1 MKRQLMKGVAGALAL
16 STALSAGS
24 AAATRASARAA
35 QAPAALPRYAAN
47 ANRPVIG
54 QSATRAGAT
63 FTASETHEPAVLAAN
78 SAKLTLTGCVIRKT
92 GPNAAVV
99 AASPS
104 LVTLNGCAI
113 TTDGRGASG
122 AFAHG
127 ANSHIRIA
135 NSTIRTNA
143 ASEAGAA
150 CGVAAARDGRVAL
163 DNVNITTNGPRSPA
177 LATTVTGTGGTV
189 VARGGTMTTSGAG
202 SPVLR
207 SAGHIQV
214 YDVTGTARH
223 PESHA
228 AIVGGLSTVDAI
240 DSDLTGPR
248 GGVLFEPSAGTS
260 TYTMTGGS
268 LTALT
273 GPAFDVRGTAAKISV
288 RGGAAITAG
297 SGVLVNVTDK
307 GSLTMTLVG
316 QPLTGDV
323 RNTGGGPAT
332 LALKNGATLTGAITH
347 AALELDS
354 SSTWTAT
361 GPSTLT
367 VLTGT
372 ISGIVGNG
380 HDVYY
385 DPALNEWLGGRAYG
399 LSGGGTLKPVPMLP
413 MLGFVCYLQLY
424 GCNGLILSW
433 MWRIGGGPE
442 SSPQQLF
449 LYSRDWRQHRN

>member
-24 AAATRASARAA
+24 AAAARAGTRAA
-35 QAPAALPRYAAN
+35 QVPAALPRYAAN
-47 ANRPVIG
+47 LNRPVVG
-54 QSATRAGAT
+54 QSATRAGAI

-113 TTDGRGASG
+113 TTDGTGASG
-122 AFAHG
+122 AFAYG

-143 ASEAGAA
+143 ADKAGIA
-150 CGVAAARDGRVAL
+150 CGVVAARDGRIAL
-163 DNVNITTNGPRSPA
+163 DNVNIATSGPRSAA
-177 LATTVTGTGGTV
+177 LATNVAGTGGTV
-189 VARGGTMTTSGAG
+189 LARGGTMTTTGAG

-214 YDVTGTARH
+214 YDVTGAARH

-240 DSDLTGPR
+240 DSDLTGPC
-248 GGVLFEPSAGTS
+248 GGVLFEPSAATDAGMA

-297 SGVLVNVTDK
+297 SGVLVNVVDK
-307 GSLTMTLVG
+307 GSVTLTLVG
-316 QPLTGDV
+316 QSLTGDV
-323 RNTGGGPAT
+323 INAGGGPAT
-332 LALKNGATLTGAITH
+332 LALKNGTTLVGAITH
-347 AALELDS
+347 TALELDL
-354 SSTWTAT
+354 SSTWTVT

-367 VLTGT
+367 VLTAT
-372 ISGIVGNG
+372 ISGISSIVGNG
-380 HDVYY
+380 HNVYY
-385 DPALNEWLGGRAYG
+385 DSALSGNEWLGGRAYG
-399 LSGGGTLKPVPMLP
+399 LSGGGKLTPMTDA
-413 MLGFVCYLQLY
+413 
-424 GCNGLILSW
+424 S
-433 MWRIGGGPE
+433 
-442 SSPQQLF
+442 
-449 LYSRDWRQHRN
+449 